1 MSEHLLPTRPAAPMP
16 EPARPNALRR
26 KAELM
31 AKLCRG
37 LSDPSRLSI
46 LEALRSGALSVGE
59 IVQATG
65 LTQSNVSNHL
75 GCLHDCG
82 LVRRDQEGR
91 FVRYRLSD
99 PRVEMLLRLS
109 EELLADS
116 ARGVLACTQ
125 IDCEEGDPC

>member
-1 MSEHLLPTRPAAPMP
+1 
-16 EPARPNALRR
+16 
-26 KAELM
+26 M

-46 LEALRSGALSVGE
+46 LEALRSGSRSVGE
-59 IVQATG
+59 IVAATG

-75 GCLHDCG
+75 GCLYDCG

-99 PRVEMLLRLS
+99 PRVETLLRLA
-109 EELLADS
+109 EELLADA
-116 ARGVLACTQ
+116 ARGVLACTR
-125 IDCEEGDPC
+125 ITDGDEPC

>member
-1 MSEHLLPTRPAAPMP
+1 MSEHSSSTRPAAPASA
-16 EPARPNALRR
+16 PAGPSALRR
-26 KAELM
+26 KAEAM

-46 LEALRSGALSVGE
+46 LEALRAETLTVGG

-109 EELLADS
+109 EQLLADS
-116 ARGVLACTQ
+116 ARGVIACTR
-125 IDCEEGDPC
+125 IGREEDGPC

>member
-1 MSEHLLPTRPAAPMP
+1 
-16 EPARPNALRR
+16 
-26 KAELM
+26 M

-46 LEALRSGALSVGE
+46 LEALRAETLTVGG

-91 FVRYRLSD
+91 FVRFRLSD

-109 EELLADS
+109 EQLLADG
-116 ARGVLACTQ
+116 ARGAIACTR
-125 IDCEEGDPC
+125 IGREVDGPC